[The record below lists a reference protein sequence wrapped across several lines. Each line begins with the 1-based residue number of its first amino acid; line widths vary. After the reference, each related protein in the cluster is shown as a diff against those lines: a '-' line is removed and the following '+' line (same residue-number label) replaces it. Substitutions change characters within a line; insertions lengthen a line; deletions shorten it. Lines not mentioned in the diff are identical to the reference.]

1 MSIRWIQRN
10 LPVLICFRKHDLRV
24 EIDKTYMDDEGKIY
38 VQPLLKEEQNEI
50 IIAFQDVAYEIYYEL
65 LDEQKGE

>member
-1 MSIRWIQRN
+1 MDTKEFA
-10 LPVLICFRKHDLRV
+10 VLICFRKHDLRV

>member
-1 MSIRWIQRN
+1 
-10 LPVLICFRKHDLRV
+10 
-24 EIDKTYMDDEGKIY
+24 MDDEGKIY